1 MRFFNGRMTLAEML
15 IKTNQTQD
23 NVHRPFL
30 KNVKP
35 LIMEKKTFNGT
46 IFHFQPSPF
55 RVENASRS
63 KRFENGDNGFIEK
76 WNKGDEK
83 QAAVYYQ
90 PRLFGPYCK
99 LRILVFFFID
109 EKYSVRNLQEG
120 PKTRLI
126 RGIYIIYQKKKG
138 NLVLI
143 LTTYLQ
149 RKK

>member
-83 QAAVYYQ
+83 EAAVYYQ

-99 LRILVFFFID
+99 LRILVFFSSM
-109 EKYSVRNLQEG
+109 KTTGSVIYRKDQ
-120 PKTRLI
+120 KTRLI